1 MAEGEQ
7 FRINVSERSAKEF
20 IREMR
25 DVASHM
31 VANAVTDEERDRALD
46 LCDWADHAE
55 QERKLAEYKAWFAEL
70 GRTPAADEARLDER
84 ITDALDERIAE
95 SKAGGWRWAGEQ
107 TWMDAHMP
115 KLKAQAIADW
125 LRGPG

>member
-84 ITDALDERIAE
+84 IAE